1 MMTKYNEV
9 VEYHKRG
16 MEKCEKISEEQQ
28 EILKQAH
35 EAAEKAVVGALDEF
49 TKGLEEKAKDWTGE
63 DYDQFVEMAE
73 HDNRLDGRG
82 ILTISTAYARA
93 HEDDKERV
101 HNSVCKKA
109 MLEMALENVDDL
121 LAAIGLR

>member
-1 MMTKYNEV
+1 MKKYNEV
-9 VEYHKRG
+9 VEYHKQG
-16 MEKCEKISEEQQ
+16 VDKCQKISDEQQ

-35 EAAEKAVVGALDEF
+35 EAAEKAVRGALDEF
-49 TKGLEEKAKDWTGE
+49 TKGLEEKVKDWTPE
-63 DYDQFVEMAE
+63 DYDQFISMAE

-101 HNSVCKKA
+101 HNNVCKKA
-109 MLEMALENVDDL
+109 LLEMALESADEL
-121 LAAIGLR
+121 LVAIGIR